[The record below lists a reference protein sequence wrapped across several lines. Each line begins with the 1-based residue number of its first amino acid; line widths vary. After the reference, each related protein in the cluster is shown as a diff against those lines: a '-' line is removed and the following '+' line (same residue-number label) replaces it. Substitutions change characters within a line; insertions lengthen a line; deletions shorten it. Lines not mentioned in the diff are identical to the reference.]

1 MKKKLRESS
10 IMEIQNITADQM
22 VEVDRVMIEEY
33 GIELIQMMEN
43 AGRNLAHLA
52 RIRFLDGDPRGREVI
67 VLAGSGGNGGGALV
81 AARRLHNWGARISVA
96 TTRPPHTL
104 SGVPARQAEIVTK
117 MGIQMITADSL
128 DHLTHFDLIIDGII
142 GYSLAGV
149 PTGNAALMIEWAN
162 RSGIDIVSLD
172 VPSGMDASAGVIHSP
187 VIRATAT
194 LTLALPK
201 TGLQSGDF
209 GQYTGEIYLAD
220 ISVPPELY
228 GKLPGDLS
236 VGPLFAEDDILRI
249 C

>member
-1 MKKKLRESS
+1 
-10 IMEIQNITADQM
+10 M
-22 VEVDRVMIEEY
+22 VEVDRVMIEDY

-52 RIRFLDGDPRGREVI
+52 RIRFMEGDPRGREVI
-67 VLAGSGGNGGGALV
+67 VLVGSGGNGGGALV
-81 AARRLHNWGARISVA
+81 AARRLHNWGARITVA
-96 TTRPPHTL
+96 TTRPPDEL
-104 SGVPARQAEIVTK
+104 SGVPARQAEIVTN
-117 MGIQMITADSL
+117 MGIQIVTADSL
-128 DHLTHFDLIIDGII
+128 DSLTSCDLIIDGII

-162 RSGIDIVSLD
+162 RSTADIVSLD
-172 VPSGMDASAGVIHSP
+172 VPSGMDASAGAVHSP
-187 VIRATAT
+187 AIKATAT

-209 GQYTGEIYLAD
+209 QQYTGELYLAD

-228 GKLPGDLS
+228 GNLPGDLS
-236 VGPLFAEDDILRI
+236 VGPLFARDDVLRI